1 MPFTSQP
8 PDRGRGRGSGHE
20 KAWHDVDEPVAVP
33 DEERIGDRDLAQWRT
48 RWGRRLVAVAERLAR
63 IVGGAWRWGVANL
76 ALVVT
81 VVVGGGLVLAAN
93 ALAGEV
99 YEAVVE
105 RDGLAGL
112 DEPVLEAAVA
122 SRTPTSEQLVTHFT
136 DVGGTVGMPIIALV
150 VTAVLAVARRSWL
163 PVVLMLVATTGS
175 VLLTV
180 LGKDLVGRVRPP
192 VALAVPPLETSPAFP
207 SGHALNATVVLG
219 VAAYLVVLGH
229 RHLRSKVLVA
239 SAVAVFV
246 LAMGL
251 SRVWLGHHW
260 LTDVMAGWLIG
271 LGWLATIV
279 TGHRVKVTLDRRER
293 VATRPDP
300 RPGPQPPRASTARPA
315 SSRATGTRN
324 GEHET

>member
-1 MPFTSQP
+1 MPPVPDHP
-8 PDRGRGRGSGHE
+8 P
-20 KAWHDVDEPVAVP
+20 PPVP
-33 DEERIGDRDLAQWRT
+33 DEERIGDRDLAEWRT
-48 RWGRRLVAVAERLAR
+48 RSGRRLVESLERVTRLS
-63 IVGGAWRWGVANL
+63 GGAWRWGIANL
-76 ALVVT
+76 ALVMT
-81 VVVGGGLVLAAN
+81 LVVGGGMVLAAN

-112 DEPVLEAAVA
+112 DEPVLEAAVS
-122 SRTPTSEQLVTHFT
+122 SRTPATEQLVTRFT
-136 DVGGTVGMPIIALV
+136 DLGGTVGMPIIAVL
-150 VTAVLAVARRSWL
+150 VTALLAVTRRSWL
-163 PVVLMLVATTGS
+163 PVVLMAVAATGS
-175 VLLTV
+175 VLMTV

-219 VAAYLVVLGH
+219 VAAYLVMLGR
-229 RHLRSKVLVA
+229 RHLRSKLLVA
-239 SAVAVFV
+239 SAVVGFV

-271 LGWLATIV
+271 LGWLATVV
-279 TGHRVKVTLDRRER
+279 TGHRVKVTLDRRQR
-293 VATRPDP
+293 SPND
-300 RPGPQPPRASTARPA
+300 PGPQRPRRITARPA

-324 GEHET
+324 GEQET

>member
-1 MPFTSQP
+1 MPFTSQA

-20 KAWHDVDEPVAVP
+20 DARHDVDERVAVP

-48 RWGRRLVAVAERLAR
+48 RWGRRLVALAERLAR

-81 VVVGGGLVLAAN
+81 VVVGGGVVLAAN

-105 RDGLAGL
+105 RDGLSGL
-112 DEPVLEAAVA
+112 DEPVLESAVA
-122 SRTPTSEQLVTHFT
+122 SRTPATEQLVTHFT
-136 DVGGTVGMPIIALV
+136 DLGGTVGMPVIALV
-150 VTAVLAVARRSWL
+150 ATAVLAVTRRSWL
-163 PVVLMLVATTGS
+163 PVVLMLVAATGS
-175 VLLTV
+175 VLMTV
-180 LGKDLVGRVRPP
+180 LGKDLVGRARPP
-192 VALAVPPLETSPAFP
+192 VSLAVPPLETSPAFP

-219 VAAYLVVLGH
+219 LVAYLVLLGR
-229 RHLRSKVLVA
+229 RHLRTKLLLA
-239 SAVAVFV
+239 SAVAVVV

-260 LTDVMAGWLIG
+260 LTDVAAGWLIG
-271 LGWLATIV
+271 LGWLATVV

-293 VATRPDP
+293 VTPSS
-300 RPGPQPPRASTARPA
+300 PQPSGPSTARPA

-324 GEHET
+324 GEHDT

>member
-1 MPFTSQP
+1 MADRAGVAASSTS
-8 PDRGRGRGSGHE
+8 S
-20 KAWHDVDEPVAVP
+20 
-33 DEERIGDRDLAQWRT
+33 
-48 RWGRRLVAVAERLAR
+48 ERLRAS
-63 IVGGAWRWGVANL
+63 VGGAWRWGAANL

-122 SRTPTSEQLVTHFT
+122 SRTPTSEELVTHFT

-180 LGKDLVGRVRPP
+180 LGQGPRR
-192 VALAVPPLETSPAFP
+192 TSPPAGRPGRPASRDLPGVPVRACAQRDGRARCGGLPRRARSP
-207 SGHALNATVVLG
+207 SPAQQGARGLRGRRLRARHGPLAGLARAPLAHRRHGRLAHRPRLARHGRHGTPG
-219 VAAYLVVLGH
+219 QGDPRPEGTGRDAAG
-229 RHLRSKVLVA
+229 
-239 SAVAVFV
+239 
-246 LAMGL
+246 
-251 SRVWLGHHW
+251 
-260 LTDVMAGWLIG
+260 
-271 LGWLATIV
+271 
-279 TGHRVKVTLDRRER
+279 
-293 VATRPDP
+293 P